1 MSKRFRDR
9 VRNPQLQLRLLLLLA
24 AIWHVA
30 FATAVYE
37 IGKHQIAPNLIYSN
51 GGLAGDGAVYAP
63 QLVELCSIMKNE
75 GPRAWL
81 GWPTQLHVRLY
92 SLPLMLF
99 TRGTEFN
106 VLTIEPLNL
115 LYFLCIIGLVF
126 KIGES
131 VFDRSVGLLAAII
144 VSLWPSLVLHT
155 TQLLRDPLLI
165 IAFLTLV
172 WSIIQIFQAGLSWR
186 RTLLLVLTTSVSVVV
201 IRIVRLPMW
210 PLLWAIVPILAGL
223 LIARFVRERRID
235 RAAAAFAVAL
245 FIIALIV
252 PRFQPLFHNQ
262 QELRRRRTVVPEEV
276 QKLPVEKQIATRR
289 TGFQFRIDEAG
300 NLGPADGGSAIDA
313 DVTFRGAGD
322 MVRYLPRAIAI
333 GFFAP
338 FPNMWFTAGRQV
350 GTSGRLISGFETL
363 LTYGIECLA
372 LIGIWSARRKFAV
385 WFLVSIAAL
394 GIIALGLIVNN
405 IGALYRLRYPF
416 WILLVIL
423 GAGGLVRLLA
433 KKPSGY
439 TRAQK
444 VNDSAGLGL

>member
-1 MSKRFRDR
+1 
-9 VRNPQLQLRLLLLLA
+9 LLLLLA
-24 AIWHVA
+24 ALWHVA
-30 FATAVYE
+30 IATAVYE
-37 IGKHQIAPNLIYSN
+37 IGKHQIAPKLIYSN
-51 GGLAGDGAVYAP
+51 GALAGDGEVYAP

-75 GPRAWL
+75 GPRAWWV
-81 GWPTQLHVRLY
+81 WPTQLHVRLY

-99 TRGTEFN
+99 IRWTEFN
-106 VLTIEPLNL
+106 VQTIEPLNL

-126 KIGES
+126 KIGEN
-131 VFDRSVGLLAAII
+131 VFDRSSGLLAAII
-144 VSLWPSLVLHT
+144 VAVWPSLVLHT

-165 IAFLTLV
+165 VAFLILV
-172 WSIIQIFQAGLSWR
+172 WSIIQIFRAGLSWR
-186 RTLLLVLTTSVSVVV
+186 RTWLLVLTAIVSVVA

-210 PLLWAIVPILAGL
+210 PLLWAIVPIVAGL

-245 FIIALIV
+245 FIIALVV

-262 QELRRRRTVVPEEV
+262 QELRLRRTVVPEEV
-276 QKLPVEKQIATRR
+276 QKLPVQKQIATRR

-322 MVRYLPRAIAI
+322 MIRYLPRATMI

-338 FPNMWFTAGRQV
+338 FPNMWFAAGQQV
-350 GTSGRLISGFETL
+350 GKTGRGVAGVEML
-363 LTYGIECLA
+363 LTYGLECLA

-423 GAGGLVRLLA
+423 GAGGFVRLLA

-439 TRAQK
+439 PRAQ
-444 VNDSAGLGL
+444 ALTTLLR